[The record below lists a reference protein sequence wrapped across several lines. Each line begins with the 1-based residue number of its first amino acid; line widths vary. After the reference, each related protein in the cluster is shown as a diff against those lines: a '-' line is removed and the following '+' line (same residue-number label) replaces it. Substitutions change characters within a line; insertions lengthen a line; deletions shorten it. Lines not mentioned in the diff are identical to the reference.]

1 MSENESHELVRPG
14 DSSVIARRGFGTQE
28 IEMRRETAAT
38 ALAEH
43 VKATVQAKFIMALQR
58 PRRPEEAWAKLVK
71 ECERFG
77 FAEAGMYR
85 LKKGKR
91 QNEQGAWV
99 DNWIEGLSIGFAR
112 SAMQAWGNIE
122 VAEMVTYEDEDKVI
136 VSVAVLDLESNTG
149 QTRAVVISRSIER
162 SSGDGRD
169 VLGTRQNSYGK
180 TVYIVRPT
188 DDEMEVKKA
197 AMVSKVRR
205 TLILDLLPSDLKD
218 DCMWTIRTTLE
229 KGDKRD
235 PEGDKKKMLIA
246 YARIGISVQDI
257 EQYIGH
263 DIGQIAQGEVTE
275 LRTIYRAVH
284 DGDTTW
290 AAALEERLAERAPA
304 SKDSTDSSGRAALAE
319 KAAKARAS
327 KQREDDG
334 KPKDVPS

>member
-14 DSSVIARRGFGTQE
+14 DGSVIARRGFGTQE

-43 VKATVQAKFIMALQR
+43 VKATVQAKFIMAMQR
-58 PRRPEEAWAKLVK
+58 PRRAEEAWAKLVK

-77 FAEAGMYR
+77 FAEAAMYR

-91 QNEQGAWV
+91 QNTQGVWE
-99 DNWIEGLSIGFAR
+99 DNYIEGLSIGFAR
-112 SAMQAWGNIE
+112 SPMQAWGNIE

-149 QTRAVVISRSIER
+149 QTRAVVITRSIER
-162 SSGDGRD
+162 SSGDGRE

-218 DCMWTIRTTLE
+218 DCMWQIRTTLE
-229 KGDKRD
+229 KGDRKD

-246 YARIGISVQDI
+246 YARIGIGVQDI

-263 DIGQIAQGEVTE
+263 DIGQIAPAEVTE
-275 LRTIYRAVH
+275 LRAIYRAVH
-284 DGDTTW
+284 DGETTW
-290 AAALEERLAERAPA
+290 AAAIEEKLAERAPA
-304 SKDSTDSSGRAALAE
+304 QEKEMTGRQRLASKAE
-319 KAAKARAS
+319 KARAS
-327 KQREDDG
+327 VEKEA
-334 KPKDVPS
+334 KEP

>member
-1 MSENESHELVRPG
+1 MSEGNELVRPG

-43 VKATVQAKFIMALQR
+43 VKATVQAKFIMALQH
-58 PRRPEEAWAKLVK
+58 PRRPEEAWAKLVR

-77 FAEAGMYR
+77 FAEAAMYR

-91 QNEQGAWV
+91 QNAHGGWD

-149 QTRAVVISRSIER
+149 QTRAVAIARSIER

-218 DCMWTIRTTLE
+218 DCMWTIRKTLDGGN
-229 KGDKRD
+229 KGD

-263 DIGQIAQGEVTE
+263 DIGQISPAEVTE
-275 LRTIYRAVH
+275 LRAIYRAVH
-284 DGDTTW
+284 DGETTW
-290 AAALEERLAERAPA
+290 SAALEERLAERSYEAEPGQD
-304 SKDSTDSSGRAALAE
+304 KTETTGRQRLAE
-319 KAAKARAS
+319 KAAKARESAAR
-327 KQREDDG
+327 KDG
-334 KPKDVPS
+334 AT